1 MTYYELKNIAPED
14 IEDLFLKVEES
25 FEIKI
30 EKNDSVNTIG
40 QLSDLI
46 INKLK
51 CENREDCTT
60 QQVFYKI
67 REAISII
74 LQIEKRSI
82 TPKTLLTNLFPKE
95 TRRIQLK
102 ELENHLDLKFNVTR
116 PHYWLTNILYL
127 GLLGSFIGLFFV
139 KNFALLGIVFFI
151 FALWYAYRMGIEFKL
166 NTLGQFS
173 EKMTREHYL
182 ASRRD
187 PKTYNKN
194 EIEPILIKWFVSDLN
209 LDKNKI
215 TRDTK
220 FEY

>member
-1 MTYYELKNIAPED
+1 MTYYEFKNIAPED
-14 IEDLFLKVEES
+14 IEDLILKVEES
-25 FEIKI
+25 FDIKI
-30 EKNDSVNTIG
+30 DKNDSVNTIG

-46 INKLK
+46 INKIK

-60 QQVFYKI
+60 QQAFYKI
-67 REAISII
+67 REAISDI
-74 LQIEKRSI
+74 LKIEKRSI

-102 ELENHLDLKFNVTR
+102 ELENQLDFRFNITR
-116 PHYWLTNILYL
+116 PNYWVSNILFL

-151 FALWYAYRMGIEFKL
+151 FALWYAYRMGIEFEI

-194 EIEPILIKWFVSDLN
+194 EIESILIEWFVSDLN
-209 LDKNKI
+209 IDKNKI

-220 FEY
+220 FE